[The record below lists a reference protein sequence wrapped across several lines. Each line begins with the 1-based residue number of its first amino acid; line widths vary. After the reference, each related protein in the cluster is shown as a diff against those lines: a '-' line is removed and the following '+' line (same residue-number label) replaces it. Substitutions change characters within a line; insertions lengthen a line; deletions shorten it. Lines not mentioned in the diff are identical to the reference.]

1 MTFRQQQLKDYPGP
15 SSIPF
20 SLSTLALAILALL
33 AIATLISQKHKLR
46 GMSSKSKVSDGEIA
60 SFCAVTGVSS
70 KDARKFLEKHKR
82 LDAAVDA
89 YYSNPNAFAT
99 LSKSQTSAPSTSKL
113 DALFEGYKDP
123 DSEDISINGTIK
135 LCEDLEKDPEDVVL
149 LAVAYELKSPEIGRW
164 TRKGWIEGWK
174 ANGCDSLSAMKNAVA
189 RFGDQLSSDSAYFRK
204 VYLYTFDLGRS
215 DGARSLGMES
225 AQAFWS
231 LLIPYGLKGG
241 ALSHISS
248 TDDDDDMDMNGAEGW
263 RPEYTEWWFEFL
275 NEKGGKGVSKDTWS
289 MFLDFMRSIDAKFEK
304 YDMEAAWP
312 STIDYFVDFAKE
324 RLASLRT

>member
-1 MTFRQQQLKDYPGP
+1 MPLRMTFPKDYPGP
-15 SSIPF
+15 SNISFSISNLVLVF
-20 SLSTLALAILALL
+20 FALL
-33 AIATLISQKHKLR
+33 SITILSQKHRLK
-46 GMSSKSKVSDGEIA
+46 GMSSRSKASDMDVS
-60 SFCAVTGVSS
+60 SFCSVTGASP
-70 KDARKFLEKHKR
+70 KDARKFLDKYKR

-89 YYSNPNAFAT
+89 YYSNSGAFAAST
-99 LSKSQTSAPSTSKL
+99 KPQGNAPSTSKL
-113 DALFEGYKDP
+113 NALFDSYKDP
-123 DSEDISINGTIK
+123 DSEDITINGTIK

-149 LAVAYELKSPEIGRW
+149 LAVAFELKSPEIGRW
-164 TRKGWIEGWK
+164 TRKGWVDGWK
-174 ANGCDSLSAMKNAVA
+174 ANGCDSLPAMKNAVV
-189 RFGDQLSSDSAYFRK
+189 RLGNQLSSDSAYFRK
-204 VYLYTFDLGRS
+204 VYLYTFDLGRT

-231 LLIPYGLKGG
+231 LLIPFGLKGG

-248 TDDDDDMDMNGAEGW
+248 TDDDDDDVDMNGVEGW
-263 RPEYTEWWFEFL
+263 RPEFTEWWFEFL

-324 RLASLRT
+324 RLGSKA